1 MPQISIA
8 KENIHG
14 WDGYRLKGED
24 VTLGV
29 VPQVGGRIMSL
40 THRGEELFFVQE
52 QYRGQVFN
60 LSKEGDVRAEKKK
73 LGFRFWGGDK
83 TWVAPQ
89 ELWWD
94 KMPPLDLDSG
104 TYACTVKDSR
114 IELTSPV
121 CRETGLRI
129 IRQIEMKKDET
140 IHLNQILINESKE
153 TVKRAIWDVTQLRHP
168 FDVIVPASRE
178 NIMAVRDEGLKID
191 ASQKVS
197 ELFYSTSMKEPISK
211 IVCEDRTHF
220 KFKCIVRKGAVVSLK
235 RSKKGPVAFTRT
247 FSVDK
252 EAEYAHEGAVEVY
265 NSNRFDYGEVEV
277 HGPLVELKPKE
288 KVEHAQIWQIKRL
301 ANEQDFLNLK
311 KVFS

>member
-1 MPQISIA
+1 MAQISIT

-60 LSKEGDVRAEKKK
+60 LSKDGDVSVEKKK

-89 ELWWD
+89 DAWWEE
-94 KMPPLDLDSG
+94 MPPLDLDSG
-104 TYACTVKDSR
+104 TYACTVKDSK
-114 IELTSPV
+114 IEMISPV
-121 CRETGLRI
+121 CRETGLQI

-140 IHLNQILINESKE
+140 IHLNQIFINESKE
-153 TVKRAIWDVTQLRHP
+153 TIQRGIWDVTQLRHP
-168 FDVIVPASRE
+168 FEVIVPASKE
-178 NIMAVRDEGLKID
+178 NIKAYRDDGLKID
-191 ASQKVS
+191 ASHKVS

-211 IVCEDRTHF
+211 IVCDDRTHF
-220 KFKCIVRKGAVVSLK
+220 KFKCIVRKGALVSLK

-247 FSVDK
+247 FFVDK
-252 EAEYAHEGAVEVY
+252 DAEYAHEGAVEVY

-277 HGPLVELKPKE
+277 HSPLFSLEPGGRY
-288 KVEHAQIWQIKRL
+288 EHAQVWQIKRL
-301 ANEQDFLNLK
+301 ANEQDFLNIK
-311 KVFS
+311 KIFA